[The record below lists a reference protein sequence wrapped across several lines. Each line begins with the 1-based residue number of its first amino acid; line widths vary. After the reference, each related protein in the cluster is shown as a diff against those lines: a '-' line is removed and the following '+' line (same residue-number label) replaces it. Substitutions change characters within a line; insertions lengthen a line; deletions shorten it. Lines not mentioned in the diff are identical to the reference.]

1 MKKVKIVHIM
11 QSAGGVAEYVKELI
25 KNINKEKFENI
36 IIVSNDYR
44 NNDEILR
51 LCDGY
56 YFVDM
61 IRNINLKKD
70 LKSIF
75 QIRKI
80 LKKEK
85 PDIVY
90 LHSSKAGAIGRLA
103 LLFNKKIKILY
114 NAHGWYF
121 NADIG
126 KKKLI
131 FQLIEKILAYK
142 TDKIIAIS
150 NSEYKSALEKNICSN
165 NKITLIENG
174 IDVKKFSYSEDD
186 RKQIRKKYGIK
197 DEAIVIGIVGRI
209 SEQKDPL
216 TSIRA
221 ANELIKENKKI
232 YFMFVRLWKS
242 TK

>member
-1 MKKVKIVHIM
+1 M
-11 QSAGGVAEYVKELI
+11 
-25 KNINKEKFENI
+25 
-36 IIVSNDYR
+36 
-44 NNDEILR
+44 
-51 LCDGY
+51 
-56 YFVDM
+56 
-61 IRNINLKKD
+61 
-70 LKSIF
+70 
-75 QIRKI
+75 
-80 LKKEK
+80 
-85 PDIVY
+85 
-90 LHSSKAGAIGRLA
+90 
-103 LLFNKKIKILY
+103 
-114 NAHGWYF
+114 
-121 NADIG
+121 
-126 KKKLI
+126 
-131 FQLIEKILAYK
+131 AYK

-174 IDVKKFSYSEDD
+174 IDVKKFSYSEDN